1 MEYYQKRSS
10 DDGNE
15 FDGHIRESRSYGHFS
30 VWGRGAQPHSFLGC
44 FSLNNKTKNSIIM
57 SRRVGEGEGD
67 VWVEL
72 EYYHQYYDFNQYYHQ
87 YLDYNHNNYNCNQY
101 YHQYYHEQE

>member
-44 FSLNNKTKNSIIM
+44 FSLNNKTKKTVLS
-57 SRRVGEGEGD
+57 
-67 VWVEL
+67 
-72 EYYHQYYDFNQYYHQ
+72 
-87 YLDYNHNNYNCNQY
+87 
-101 YHQYYHEQE
+101 